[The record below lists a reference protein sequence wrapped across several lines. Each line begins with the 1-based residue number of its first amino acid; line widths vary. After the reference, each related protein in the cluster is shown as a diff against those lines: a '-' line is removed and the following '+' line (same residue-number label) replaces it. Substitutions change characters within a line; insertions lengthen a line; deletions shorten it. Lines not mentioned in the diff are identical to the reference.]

1 MEYFVLVNG
10 ENQGPYSV
18 ETLKQMGITPDA
30 LVWTQGMEQWAP
42 AGQIY
47 ELQQLFAPQQQPQP
61 QQAAPQL
68 QQAGP
73 QPQQAGPQPQYQQQ
87 YQPQFQ
93 QQYQQKSGAGIKE
106 FFTDE
111 YEKEE
116 DVPMLKKWL
125 NHFLGWIDN
134 GLFFREPLRIAYI
147 VIGVLVA
154 LSPIYV
160 FVKLIESHYGY
171 SFFSE
176 KPVPS
181 IIVMVVLIPFA
192 IFGLLFWINRS
203 KKVKTNI
210 EKGDDFVAIPLAAH
224 VIQSMGEFYGIFM
237 GTAVPLLLILLA
249 LTEGRE
255 LTSILPFGLES
266 SIGGA
271 LQAAVYSIL
280 LGFFIII
287 VSRAAAESLR
297 ALTSIANNVKKLTKS
312 NDTSNVN
319 DKDNNQDDNH

>member
-1 MEYFVLVNG
+1 MEYFILVNG
-10 ENQGPYSV
+10 ENQCPFSV
-18 ETLKQMGITPDA
+18 ETLKGMGITPDA

-42 AGQIY
+42 AGQIF

-61 QQAAPQL
+61 QPQQGAPQQGAP
-68 QQAGP
+68 QQGAP
-73 QPQQAGPQPQYQQQ
+73 QPAFQQ
-87 YQPQFQ
+87 QFQ
-93 QQYQQKSGAGIKE
+93 QQFQQKSGPGIKE

-116 DVPMLKKWL
+116 DVPALKKGL
-125 NHFLGWIDN
+125 NKFLGWIDN

-147 VIGVLVA
+147 VFGVLVA

-160 FVKLIESHYGY
+160 FIKLIESHYGY
-171 SFFSE
+171 SIFSE

-203 KKVKTNI
+203 KKVKTYI
-210 EKGDDFVAIPLAAH
+210 EKNDDFVAIPLAAH
-224 VIQSMGEFYGIFM
+224 VIQSAGEFYGIFM
-237 GTAVPLLLILLA
+237 GTVVPLLVILLA
-249 LTEGRE
+249 LTEGRD
-255 LTSILPFGLES
+255 LTSILPFGIES
-266 SIGGA
+266 SFGGA

-287 VSRAAAESLR
+287 VSRAAAEAMR
-297 ALTSIANNVKKLTKS
+297 ALASIANNVKKMTKS
-312 NDTSNVN
+312 NDNHNVN
-319 DKDNNQDDNH
+319 DNDNNDSN